1 LRRGGRERERER
13 ERERACG
20 TRWRSRR
27 CNRPPRSKEL
37 RPTRILKALALRY
50 SLSLSLSRFHF
61 LLNWKDWG
69 RVCGVLNSLKV
80 KRSAVKRVWMEEGY
94 LKDFSEAENSKS
106 SFCCLLAPLSLRR
119 KGGTLDQRFE
129 HVLLLIN
136 YSSKYLELEVFRVLS
151 LSLCVCFLGF
161 VLFVLV
167 FVFSLFLLFPFHL
180 GYLGHLFLFYV
191 FWDNWQAAV
200 SSHYCH
206 SCYRN
211 SVWCLMYD
219 LIPHQQPGA
228 DEVSGGCNNDS
239 WSALYMFLWSLDM
252 WVTVPVVHMLLFKIL
267 VFS

>member
-1 LRRGGRERERER
+1 MIASCGSHTIFIIGFGARAISFVCLLFRVYSSVCCCEAVEKRR
-13 ERERACG
+13 ERERARERARACVWNKMKIEEVQSTTKKQRVASHTHIKG
-20 TRWRSRR
+20 
-27 CNRPPRSKEL
+27 L
-37 RPTRILKALALRY
+37 GLKVL
-50 SLSLSLSRFHF
+50 SFSLSLSRFHF
-61 LLNWKDWG
+61 LLNGKDWG

-191 FWDNWQAAV
+191 F
-200 SSHYCH
+200 
-206 SCYRN
+206 
-211 SVWCLMYD
+211 
-219 LIPHQQPGA
+219 
-228 DEVSGGCNNDS
+228 
-239 WSALYMFLWSLDM
+239 
-252 WVTVPVVHMLLFKIL
+252 
-267 VFS
+267 